1 MKKVHII
8 SLGDTY
14 MFRLAVA
21 LREKGY
27 SVSCSGADIMGAE
40 ADILREKDIL
50 LADLQPINDPFKE
63 KIDFV
68 VSPLQSVSDHP
79 ELIRAKES
87 GLLILSVP
95 ELVLGM
101 AKDKIRLVFCNP
113 RHPNRIMSMVLKALR
128 KQNMRCDY
136 VALNE
141 IPGQEKQISLSY
153 DARISLLEGDA
164 FLEEKP
170 LAHQQYK
177 PHILIMSDLLW
188 HPTKTHSTFESYVDF
203 WRGMVASIELDGKF
217 IYNQNIPLLQD
228 LADTV
233 REYITAVPY
242 LPHPIVRTDD
252 NIELETRYGRVPVT
266 LFDEEFLGDINAA
279 RLACRHLG
287 VNDKEFYAI
296 FECIFGNC

>member
-68 VSPLQSVSDHP
+68 VSLLQSVSDHP

-95 ELVLGM
+95 ELVLRM

-141 IPGQEKQISLSY
+141 IPGQEKQISPS
-153 DARISLLEGDA
+153 
-164 FLEEKP
+164 
-170 LAHQQYK
+170 
-177 PHILIMSDLLW
+177 
-188 HPTKTHSTFESYVDF
+188 
-203 WRGMVASIELDGKF
+203 
-217 IYNQNIPLLQD
+217 
-228 LADTV
+228 
-233 REYITAVPY
+233 
-242 LPHPIVRTDD
+242 
-252 NIELETRYGRVPVT
+252 
-266 LFDEEFLGDINAA
+266 
-279 RLACRHLG
+279 
-287 VNDKEFYAI
+287 
-296 FECIFGNC
+296 

>member
-27 SVSCSGADIMGAE
+27 SVSCSGADIIMGAE

-95 ELVLGM
+95 ELVLRM

-177 PHILIMSDLLW
+177 PHKLISCPICCGIRRKRIRLSNLMSI
-188 HPTKTHSTFESYVDF
+188 S
-203 WRGMVASIELDGKF
+203 
-217 IYNQNIPLLQD
+217 
-228 LADTV
+228 
-233 REYITAVPY
+233 
-242 LPHPIVRTDD
+242 
-252 NIELETRYGRVPVT
+252 GRVWSLRSSGT
-266 LFDEEFLGDINAA
+266 GNLYIIRIFLYFRIWQI
-279 RLACRHLG
+279 RSER
-287 VNDKEFYAI
+287 I
-296 FECIFGNC
+296 

>member
-1 MKKVHII
+1 
-8 SLGDTY
+8 
-14 MFRLAVA
+14 
-21 LREKGY
+21 
-27 SVSCSGADIMGAE
+27 MGAE

-95 ELVLGM
+95 ELVLRM

-188 HPTKTHSTFESYVDF
+188 HPRKRIRLSNL
-203 WRGMVASIELDGKF
+203 MSISGRAWSLRSSGTG
-217 IYNQNIPLLQD
+217 NL
-228 LADTV
+228 
-233 REYITAVPY
+233 YI
-242 LPHPIVRTDD
+242 IR
-252 NIELETRYGRVPVT
+252 I
-266 LFDEEFLGDINAA
+266 FLYFRIWQI
-279 RLACRHLG
+279 RSER
-287 VNDKEFYAI
+287 I
-296 FECIFGNC
+296 